1 MEQSQDL
8 RLPGVPD
15 PTERD
20 EKTGEAD
27 ADVFA
32 VRGRDVLLRRARRSA
47 LADARE
53 PLPRSSLGIRTTMM
67 AMKKKMKMMKKTKKK
82 IGWK

>member
-15 PTERD
+15 PTEGG
-20 EKTGEAD
+20 EKNGEAD

-47 LADARE
+47 LAGAHAL
-53 PLPRSSLGIRTTMM
+53 LPRSSPLDEQVIIIMQHMRM
-67 AMKKKMKMMKKTKKK
+67 
-82 IGWK
+82 I

>member
-1 MEQSQDL
+1 MERCQDL

-15 PTERD
+15 PTE
-20 EKTGEAD
+20 GGGAD
-27 ADVFA
+27 AEVFA

-53 PLPRSSLGIRTTMM
+53 PLPRSSLGT
-67 AMKKKMKMMKKTKKK
+67 KTKMIKK
-82 IGWK
+82 RRMMITMIINPQSALV